1 MGDNLADI
9 TARLVDELH
18 GAIDRNDPSESLDDA
33 LCAYVAYWRRMGAS
47 STSIVD
53 FTQRL
58 IDRARTQGGGTD
70 AETARESDAV
80 VAEVLARCFTLAS
93 APRR

>member
-18 GAIDRNDPSESLDDA
+18 DAIDGNDSTESLDDA

-47 STSIVD
+47 STSIVA

-58 IDRARTQGGGTD
+58 IDRARTQGGGAAAT
-70 AETARESDAV
+70 TAGESEAV
-80 VAEVLARCFTLAS
+80 VAEVLARCFALAS
-93 APRR
+93 KPRR